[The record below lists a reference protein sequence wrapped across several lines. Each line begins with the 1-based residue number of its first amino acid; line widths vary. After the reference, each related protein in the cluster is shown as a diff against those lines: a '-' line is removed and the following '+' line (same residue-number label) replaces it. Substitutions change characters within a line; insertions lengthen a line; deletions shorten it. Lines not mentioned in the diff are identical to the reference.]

1 MMKNKLLPRILLTLL
16 GVALIFMAAAE
27 AVLGF
32 AGESAPG
39 VITHV
44 RREGGERQEAV
55 ANRYTYDISYTFTL
69 PDGEKIDGS
78 AKKVGDAVFVKT
90 DGNSPTT
97 VRYLPFCPQINTLEG
112 RARLGLEQ
120 IVMLLVGAFLIYF
133 INKKQ
138 KPRED

>member
-16 GVALIFMAAAE
+16 GAALILMAVSE
-27 AVLGF
+27 VVLGF

-39 VITHV
+39 VVTHI

-55 ANRYTYDISYTFTL
+55 ANRYIYNISYTFT
-69 PDGEKIDGS
+69 PPGGEKIEGS
-78 AKKVGDAVFVKT
+78 AKKVGDAVFVKA
-90 DGNSPTT
+90 DGGSTTT

-120 IVMLLVGAFLIYF
+120 IILLLLGAFLIYF